1 MIIELLQELNE
12 KQQQAAAH
20 TDGAMLVV
28 AGPGTGKTKVI
39 THRIAHL
46 IRNQQVAPQEI
57 LAVTF
62 TNKAAQEMLER
73 LQSKELLDTTQGLEV
88 HTHTFHAFCVRLL
101 REHAEE
107 IGLGVNFAIFDQE
120 TQDAVLIECLRELG
134 LSQRD
139 HPLWKAHNIIST
151 YKMKLEDP
159 TTNRDEIR
167 LGDGTVINNP
177 VEVDNFLDLIKAYQT
192 KLAYHNGLDFDDL
205 MVKAVEILEQVAPVR
220 AKYHND
226 LRFILV
232 DEYQDINAA
241 QYALLKLLSRE
252 SPHNVMVVADEDQSI
267 YSWRGSDPK
276 YIEQFKKDFKPAV
289 VELEE
294 HYRCSEKIL
303 QAAGAVITNNVR
315 QKESNLKTENPTGN
329 IIYHY
334 TLDTPTAE
342 VNHIVELIQKLVG
355 GRHCSYGGIAIFYR
369 KHQLAERLVNGLHK
383 AGIPFQRIGQTNS
396 FQEAHAQGILS
407 YLNLSLWQ
415 LPGDIEKAV
424 NFPQQLIDDLTLA
437 RLQWLAQREEIT
449 LMELLRQID
458 QHPDYVGP
466 LTRWNVSQFFQQIGS
481 FHKEIEGEQIR
492 TIATKLFD
500 LLSRRR
506 SPYQSEDINEIKNQ
520 PEIPGVRAATDIL
533 SNAIERK
540 EPIHLM
546 ANYGID
552 SCCAAYIISSTLER
566 YLNLSIHTELLPPNS
581 SLPPIMDES
590 GVNVLIGDFG
600 ELPEHKNTTILLGS
614 AVNTDANVLQLNES
628 RANRSRSV
636 TALKLCQRLLNSLE
650 KVDLAHMVVYDL
662 ETGAGGV
669 DTNRAEIV
677 EICAMSAIKNDLKD
691 YHQRVKPPN
700 WIPRSATRIHTIS
713 NEMVANEPDIET
725 VLPQFLSLIED
736 RILIGHNIAEFDNSV
751 LDHHLKKYLK
761 RGLSNPYYDTLVT
774 ARRLYP
780 RESYKL
786 ETLADKF
793 EIEHGD
799 MHRAFE
805 DVRVNRLVFK
815 RLIEEDLDRREVQSL
830 PELLPLVG
838 IGILAA
844 QEDRQESGIDEGT
857 VGATKTLCQAA
868 ARYVRTHR
876 PALDWLEPDLQPAE
890 RRSIQDFINTL
901 THMQIEESSEEWD
914 WQMKRE
920 RFMDGVSHFEKS
932 SAEKHLIEFLDYQ
945 KLINS
950 VDEVETETDKITL
963 MTVHAAKGQEFPIVF
978 IMGLEDETFPL
989 GRPNE
994 LLDEIEEER
1003 RLFYVGITRART
1015 RLYLTSVT
1023 YRTVDYARGSSMFVR
1038 EIPPDLIKHWHPG
1051 MRRRR

>member
-1 MIIELLQELNE
+1 MEILQELNE
-12 KQQQAAAH
+12 KQRQAASH

-46 IRNQQVAPQEI
+46 IRNHQVAPQQI

-73 LQSKELLDTTQGLEV
+73 IQSKDLLDTMQGLEV
-88 HTHTFHAFCVRLL
+88 NIHTFHAFCVRLL

-139 HPLWKAHNIIST
+139 HPLWKAHGIIST
-151 YKMKLEDP
+151 SKMKLEDP
-159 TTNRDEIR
+159 AANRDEIR

-177 VEVDNFLDLIKAYQT
+177 VEVDNYLDLIKAYQT

-205 MVKAVEILEQVAPVR
+205 MCKAVEVLEQVGTVR

-276 YIEQFKKDFKPAV
+276 YIEQFKRDFMPAV

-303 QAAGAVITNNVR
+303 QAAGAVIEKNTR
-315 QKESNLKTENPTGN
+315 QKESSLKTDNPTGN

-342 VNHIVELIQKLVG
+342 ANHIVNLIRQLVG
-355 GRHCSYGGIAIFYR
+355 GRHCAYGGIAVFYR
-369 KHQLAERLVNGLHK
+369 THQLAERLVNGLHR
-383 AGIPFQRIGQTNS
+383 AGIPFQCIGQTNS
-396 FQEAHAQGILS
+396 FQEEHAQGILA

-415 LPGDIEKAV
+415 LPDHIEKAV
-424 NFPQQLIDDLTLA
+424 NFPQQLIDDVTLA
-437 RLQWLAQREEIT
+437 RLTWLAQREEIT
-449 LMELLRQID
+449 LIELLRQID
-458 QHPDYVGP
+458 DFPDYVGP
-466 LTRWNVSQFFQQIGS
+466 LTRWNVAQFFQQIDD
-481 FHKEIEGEQIR
+481 FHKEIEEEQIR
-492 TIATKLFD
+492 AITTKLFD

-506 SPYQSEDINEIKNQ
+506 SPYRSEDINEIKNQ

-540 EPIHLM
+540 ERIHLM

-552 SCCAAYIISSTLER
+552 SCCAAYTISSTLKR
-566 YLNLSIHTELLPPNS
+566 YFDLSIHTEFLPSNS
-581 SLPPIMDES
+581 SLPPITEES
-590 GVNVLIGDFG
+590 GVNILIGHFG
-600 ELPEHKNTTILLGS
+600 ELPEYTNTTILLGS
-614 AVNTDANVLQLNES
+614 AVNTDANVLQLDES
-628 RANRSRSV
+628 IANPSRSV
-636 TALKLCQRLLNSLE
+636 TALKLCQRLLSSLE
-650 KVDLAHMVVYDL
+650 KVNLADMVVYDL

-669 DTNRAEIV
+669 DTNKAEIV
-677 EICAMSAIKNDLKD
+677 EICAMSVIEDELQN

-700 WIPRSATRIHTIS
+700 WIPRSATKIHGIN
-713 NEMVANEPDIET
+713 NETVADKPDIET
-725 VLPQFLSLIED
+725 VLPDFLRLIQN
-736 RILIGHNIAEFDNSV
+736 RILIGHNIAEFDNRV
-751 LDHHLKKYLK
+751 LDRHLRQILK
-761 RGLSNPYYDTLVT
+761 EGLSNSYYDTLV
-774 ARRLYP
+774 AAQRLYP
-780 RESYKL
+780 RENHKL
-786 ETLADKF
+786 ETIADKF
-793 EIEHGD
+793 NIEHGN

-805 DVRVNRLVFK
+805 DVRVNRQVFK
-815 RLIEEDLDRREVQSL
+815 KLIEEDLDRREVESL
-830 PELLPLVG
+830 SELLPLVG

-844 QEDRQESGIDEGT
+844 QEDRQESGIDGGT
-857 VGATKTLCQAA
+857 AGATGTLCQTA

-876 PALDWLEPDLQPAE
+876 PDLDWIEAGLQPAE
-890 RRSIQDFINTL
+890 IQSVRDFIDAL
-901 THMQIEESSEEWD
+901 MHMQIEESSEEWD

-932 SAEKHLIEFLDYQ
+932 SAEKDLIEFLDYQ

-950 VDEVETETDKITL
+950 ADEVETETDKVTL
-963 MTVHAAKGQEFPIVF
+963 MTLHAAKGQEFPVVF
-978 IMGLEDETFPL
+978 IMGLEDGTFPF

-1023 YRTVDYARGSSMFVR
+1023 YRTVDYERGPSMFVR
-1038 EIPPDLIKHWHPG
+1038 EIPSSLIKHWHRG
-1051 MRRRR
+1051 MRRGA